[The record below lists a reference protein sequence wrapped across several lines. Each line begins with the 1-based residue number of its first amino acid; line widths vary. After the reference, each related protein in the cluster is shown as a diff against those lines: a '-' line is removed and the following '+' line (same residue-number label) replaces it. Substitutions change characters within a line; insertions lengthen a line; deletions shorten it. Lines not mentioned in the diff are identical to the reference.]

1 MMFGLVNNR
10 VLIVNAEFK
19 LIKQNKKT
27 EIKMCECKRCM
38 AGRIINKLKQHSD
51 KEVVEKIKAIE
62 CLLYE

>member
-1 MMFGLVNNR
+1 MLSINS
-10 VLIVNAEFK
+10 EFK

>member
-1 MMFGLVNNR
+1 
-10 VLIVNAEFK
+10 
-19 LIKQNKKT
+19 
-27 EIKMCECKRCM
+27 MCECKRCM